1 MEGIT
6 LGQISLAIGFIVAF
20 VGGVK
25 YILSDMKKITE
36 KALKPT
42 NDKIDAMEKRL
53 TKEIQKSDLNA
64 TKNFLVARLQDL
76 KDGHGLDDI
85 SKERFFEQYEHYK
98 SLGGNSYI
106 SNEVDRMRKEGK
118 L

>member
-1 MEGIT
+1 MEQIT
-6 LGQISLAIGFIVAF
+6 LGQISVAIAFFVAL

-36 KALKPT
+36 RALKPT
-42 NDKIDAMEKRL
+42 NDKIDKMSESLK
-53 TKEIQKSDLNA
+53 KEIQKSDLNA
-64 TKNFLVARLQDL
+64 TKNYLVSTIA
-76 KDGHGLDDI
+76 DI
-85 SKERFFEQYEHYK
+85 KNNGIDEVSKQRFFEQYEHYI

-106 SNEVDRMRKEGK
+106 KHEVETMRKEGK